1 MALEPSLVIVRA
13 HDAPITSAAYCRPRL
28 WTGCEGG
35 LIKCWEEKTGTCVK
49 ILDGHGGGWVTDL
62 LYSPSHRY
70 LLSCGLDGGLTCWS
84 DKGKVVQRAE
94 QTTPLYCMAYGAR
107 NNQLAVGGHAV
118 VHVFALR
125 AVARS
130 SSFVDDDAGAR
141 ADAAVVHLTS
151 VRDAHDDIVRAI
163 RCDALGSGAFYT
175 AGYDRA
181 VCAFDP
187 ETLNPASRDKPHVR
201 GKPRFRRFPNL
212 HDAPIV
218 SLDFDQDNGWIVTGS
233 LDGTVRVFTRDA
245 RRLNSFE
252 PDGIARVLSV
262 ARLPGASAYLSA
274 GVAEDGDETR
284 AVISCFDARTPLELT
299 ERVADACGF
308 VTYPASRLTPS
319 EHDPDVVVGSIRA
332 RDPRERYDAVVWRFN
347 PDASFR
353 VHAEAH
359 EGWIEALCAVPQP
372 PGAPE
377 VVYSAGGDAR
387 MTRWRGSGAMNTDAL
402 TPTEAETPA
411 PGAKKRGMCCACY
424 CDALGMLATGTEDG
438 AVRLW
443 DIPDAA
449 DVEDD
454 ESKRREAR
462 FRRDEEYPSE
472 GDDPEY
478 PSEDDDQEIDARSSR
493 DPLRRDLLG
502 HEGRVAALVELGD
515 HVLASAGADCSIR
528 YWDVR
533 TRLETRRA
541 DRAHDAPV
549 HALRRAPSR
558 EEFAS
563 AAADPAVKIWS
574 DHHPFELRGVLA
586 GHSGDVTAVEWCRW
600 RRDAWITAAD
610 DRTFRLWDPDT
621 RATLRTLAFAGDV
634 VTAACVDAVNRCF
647 IAATADAVVRVY
659 DASQLTGDDD
669 DRDDDEPADLDE
681 GKGKENVDEPGRTR
695 GKSVDDASRSSKRA
709 SEYVNGVRVDAHAV
723 ARATFRGHADAV
735 CAVAHLPRR
744 RQYVT
749 AGRDRSLRVWLA
761 PNHPGRAGGSVPP
774 RRDVELEAWERRKGG
789 FESAFERERP
799 LETPSCLQFEDPVTK
814 MLAKEAARAGADAR
828 RDAERE
834 EARER
839 EAEEEARA
847 RQAMTSLGRRLA
859 EIEAADAA
867 ERPRR

>member
-1 MALEPSLVIVRA
+1 M
-13 HDAPITSAAYCRPRL
+13 
-28 WTGCEGG
+28 
-35 LIKCWEEKTGTCVK
+35 
-49 ILDGHGGGWVTDL
+49 
-62 LYSPSHRY
+62 
-70 LLSCGLDGGLTCWS
+70 
-84 DKGKVVQRAE
+84 
-94 QTTPLYCMAYGAR
+94 
-107 NNQLAVGGHAV
+107 
-118 VHVFALR
+118 
-125 AVARS
+125 
-130 SSFVDDDAGAR
+130 
-141 ADAAVVHLTS
+141 
-151 VRDAHDDIVRAI
+151 
-163 RCDALGSGAFYT
+163 
-175 AGYDRA
+175 
-181 VCAFDP
+181 
-187 ETLNPASRDKPHVR
+187 
-201 GKPRFRRFPNL
+201 
-212 HDAPIV
+212 
-218 SLDFDQDNGWIVTGS
+218 
-233 LDGTVRVFTRDA
+233 
-245 RRLNSFE
+245 
-252 PDGIARVLSV
+252 
-262 ARLPGASAYLSA
+262 
-274 GVAEDGDETR
+274 
-284 AVISCFDARTPLELT
+284 ELT

-308 VTYPASRLTPS
+308 VTYPASRLTRS

-359 EGWIEALCAVPQP
+359 EDWIEALCAVPQP

-411 PGAKKRGMCCACY
+411 PGAAKRGMCCACY

-462 FRRDEEYPSE
+462 FRRRGDDDDDDDDEYPDSDGDFTDGAVGSSE
-472 GDDPEY
+472 G
-478 PSEDDDQEIDARSSR
+478 DDQEIDARSSR
-493 DPLRRDLLG
+493 DRLRRDLLG

-533 TRLETRRA
+533 TRLEMHRA
-541 DRAHDAPV
+541 DRAHDTPV

-586 GHSGDVTAVEWCRW
+586 GHSGDVTAVEWCQW
-600 RRDAWITAAD
+600 GRDAWITAAD

-647 IAATADAVVRVY
+647 LAATADAVVRVY
-659 DASQLTGDDD
+659 DASQLIGGEQGDDVV
-669 DRDDDEPADLDE
+669 DDDADE
-681 GKGKENVDEPGRTR
+681 GKENVAGDAGDAMIDDVDEPGRTR
-695 GKSVDDASRSSKRA
+695 GKSVDDAPRSSRRA

-723 ARATFRGHADAV
+723 ARATFRGHTDAV
-735 CAVAHLPRR
+735 CAIAHLPRR

-799 LETPSCLQFEDPVTK
+799 LETPLCLQFEDPVTK
-814 MLAKEAARAGADAR
+814 MLAKEAERAAADAGGE
-828 RDAERE
+828 AERE
-834 EARER
+834 EARAR
-839 EAEEEARA
+839 AAEEEARA
-847 RQAMTSLGRRLA
+847 RQARTSLGRRLA
-859 EIEAADAA
+859 KIEAADAA
-867 ERPRR
+867 ERPHQ